1 MTLRVVFRRA
11 AKDEF
16 EGAATWYEDRR
27 RGLGEEFLN
36 ELGEAIERAA
46 SHPERHPLVF
56 GDVRRTVLRRF
67 PYAIYFRQR
76 DQALVIL
83 AVFHGRRNPL
93 VWKRRA

>member
-1 MTLRVVFRRA
+1 MSLRVVFRRA
-11 AKDEF
+11 AKDEL
-16 EGAATWYEDRR
+16 EEAAAWYEDRR
-27 RGLGEEFLN
+27 RGLGDEFLN
-36 ELGEAIERAA
+36 EIGEAVERAA
-46 SHPERHPLVF
+46 NHPERHPLVF

-67 PYAIYFRQR
+67 PYAVYFRQR